1 MRQTISG
8 LLIAT
13 ALAPAIAWTQV
24 DTSDW
29 KCELC
34 PFESGYRADTGAG
47 VNYVSDDA
55 YRFGNA
61 SGYDESGAYLLLNGE
76 GYYSS
81 DGYQLNWYAED
92 LGLDSRNFEI
102 DGGRQ
107 GSFGFY
113 LGYRELPYRLFD
125 TTSSVFTRNSADT
138 LTLPPG
144 WVTASQTSGFT
155 ALDTALQ
162 PIQIGSDR
170 QTISLGGDY
179 TAANRIS
186 FYADYRRDNRD
197 GIDIV
202 SGASF
207 FQSSLLPRYFDFETD
222 SIDAGI
228 RYAGGPWT
236 LSAGWYGSFFR
247 NNQASLTWDNPFT
260 AVPGAEQGQLAQ
272 EPDNDFQQVSVS
284 GAYTAKAMHSVI
296 AFSAALGQGTQ
307 TATLLPYT
315 VNPLLNTG
323 PLPRTAHDGKVD
335 TANYAL
341 TITSRPLPK
350 ARINVAYRFDERDNR
365 SSAEP
370 WSRII
375 VDSFPSGDV
384 EINTPYS
391 FDRSRFTIGGS
402 YRLLDAIRVS
412 GGYNRTELNRDFQ
425 EVAEQTEDK
434 SWLGARLRLAGW
446 LELTAKGGTAKRE
459 IDRYDTNVASTFGQ
473 NPLMRKY
480 NLAYR
485 FREYG
490 EVALSITPSGI
501 PLSVG
506 VSTRYSDDSYSKS
519 ELGLNDSDSLY
530 YTADVNYSL
539 SENASF
545 YLLAGTE
552 DIDARQSGS
561 ASFSTPTWQAVHRDR
576 FDHYGFGLQLSKL
589 GERASLSLDYL
600 ATDGDTH
607 IDVVASGGGP
617 LPVISSELES
627 LRLNLDIEARA
638 QLWLNLSLRYES
650 FRTSDW
656 AIEGVE
662 PDTISTVLALG
673 ADPWNYDVWVA
684 GISFRYLIGARE
696 ISFPE

>member
-1 MRQTISG
+1 
-8 LLIAT
+8 
-13 ALAPAIAWTQV
+13 
-24 DTSDW
+24 
-29 KCELC
+29 
-34 PFESGYRADTGAG
+34 
-47 VNYVSDDA
+47 
-55 YRFGNA
+55 
-61 SGYDESGAYLLLNGE
+61 
-76 GYYSS
+76 
-81 DGYQLNWYAED
+81 
-92 LGLDSRNFEI
+92 
-102 DGGRQ
+102 
-107 GSFGFY
+107 
-113 LGYRELPYRLFD
+113 
-125 TTSSVFTRNSADT
+125 
-138 LTLPPG
+138 
-144 WVTASQTSGFT
+144 
-155 ALDTALQ
+155 
-162 PIQIGSDR
+162 
-170 QTISLGGDY
+170 
-179 TAANRIS
+179 
-186 FYADYRRDNRD
+186 
-197 GIDIV
+197 
-202 SGASF
+202 
-207 FQSSLLPRYFDFETD
+207 
-222 SIDAGI
+222 
-228 RYAGGPWT
+228 
-236 LSAGWYGSFFR
+236 
-247 NNQASLTWDNPFT
+247 
-260 AVPGAEQGQLAQ
+260 
-272 EPDNDFQQVSVS
+272 
-284 GAYTAKAMHSVI
+284 
-296 AFSAALGQGTQ
+296 
-307 TATLLPYT
+307 
-315 VNPLLNTG
+315 
-323 PLPRTAHDGKVD
+323 
-335 TANYAL
+335 
-341 TITSRPLPK
+341 
-350 ARINVAYRFDERDNR
+350 
-365 SSAEP
+365 
-370 WSRII
+370 
-375 VDSFPSGDV
+375 
-384 EINTPYS
+384 
-391 FDRSRFTIGGS
+391 
-402 YRLLDAIRVS
+402 
-412 GGYNRTELNRDFQ
+412 
-425 EVAEQTEDK
+425 
-434 SWLGARLRLAGW
+434 
-446 LELTAKGGTAKRE
+446 LTAKGGTAKRE